1 MDSYLDQLQR
11 AIAAVTRGVTPTD
24 LARHPEGQWSAAE
37 VLEHLYLTYTSTVKG
52 FERCLETGRPQVSPP
67 TAKQRLAAVLVVG
80 AGLMLGRREAPP
92 YTRPRGTPAEKVVAE
107 IGVQIAAMDRII
119 AQCEARYGKRV
130 KLLNHFVLGPLT
142 GSEWRKFHWVHGR
155 HHIKQ
160 IWRLRTPAS

>member
-1 MDSYLDQLQR
+1 MESYLDQLQR

-24 LARHPEGQWSAAE
+24 LARHREGQWSAAE
-37 VLEHLYLTYTSTVKG
+37 ILEHLYLTYTSTVKG
-52 FERCLETGRPQVSPP
+52 FERCLKTGRPQVSPP

-80 AGLMLGRREAPP
+80 AGLMPGRREAPP

-119 AQCEARYGKRV
+119 AHCEARYGKRV

>member
-1 MDSYLDQLQR
+1 MDSHLDHLQR
-11 AIAAVTRGVTPTD
+11 AIASVTRGVTPTD
-24 LARHPEGQWSAAE
+24 LTRHPDGKWSAAE

-52 FERCLETGRPQVSPP
+52 FERCLQAGRPQVTPP
-67 TAKQRLAAVLVVG
+67 TAKQRLATVLVVG

-130 KLLNHFVLGPLT
+130 KLLNHSVLGPLT
-142 GSEWRKFHWVHGR
+142 GTEWRKFHWVHGR

-160 IWRLRTPAS
+160 IRRLRTLVS